1 MTPRRSLSSNAK
13 PTCVRRADTSH
24 GGWYSNASKCRSP
37 TCRSYLYPSTNFGTG
52 ALRPPERG
60 QKLSRSCAADRSTSK
75 KEQQQRRLRAGQMRS
90 RRQGLQELGWTDGR
104 NIQIETRFG
113 AADAG
118 RIRAHAAEL
127 V

>member
-13 PTCVRRADTSH
+13 PTCVRSADTSH
-24 GGWYSNASKCRSP
+24 GGSYSNASKCRSP
-37 TCRSYLYPSTNFGTG
+37 TCRLYLYQSTNFGTG

-75 KEQQQRRLRAGQMRS
+75 KEQQQRRLRAGQRRS
-90 RRQGLQELGWTDGR
+90 RRSAANRQVLR
-104 NIQIETRFG
+104 NRQQSSRARLLLEIG
-113 AADAG
+113 
-118 RIRAHAAEL
+118 RAH